1 MERSDV
7 TEPAIIVENLVTQ
20 YGDRRILD
28 GVSCTSPRGEIT
40 VILGRSGCGKSTLLR
55 HLIGLARPHSGRIVI
70 LGQDLS
76 GLDEE
81 GLTALRR
88 RMGVL
93 FQGAALFG
101 SMTVGDNVALP
112 LREHT
117 TLEESTIRI
126 MTRMK
131 LELVGLSACE
141 DYFPQALS
149 GGMRKRAGLARALAM
164 DPEILFFDEPS
175 AGLDPVTASGLDD
188 LILSL
193 NRTFRMTIVAVT
205 HELASVERIAGHVV
219 MVDRGTIL
227 FSGPYDRLLASQEER
242 VRQFLERRPDL
253 IEQDT
258 EAYLSTLL
266 GEA

>member
-1 MERSDV
+1 M
-7 TEPAIIVENLVTQ
+7 TEPAVIVENLVTQ

-28 GVSCTSPRGEIT
+28 GVSCTIPRGEIT
-40 VILGRSGCGKSTLLR
+40 VILGRSGCGKSTLMR

-70 LGQDLS
+70 LGQDLG

-101 SMTVGDNVALP
+101 SMTVGDNVALS

-149 GGMRKRAGLARALAM
+149 GGMKKRAGLARALAM

-175 AGLDPVTASGLDD
+175 AGLDPVTAAGLDD

-205 HELASVERIAGHVV
+205 HELTSVERIASHVV
-219 MVDRGTIL
+219 MVDRGKIL
-227 FSGPYDRLLASQEER
+227 FSGPYGQLLASQEER
-242 VRQFLERRPDL
+242 IRQFLERRPDL